1 MGIKIGFSKNPE
13 IRAQQL
19 KSYRIQ
25 EENKQFLEQI
35 KAQLNLLQ
43 TKIPTALQNRIITLK
58 EKKEILSLIQGLV
71 RYINNLQ
78 K

>member
-58 EKKEILSLIQGLV
+58 EKKEILSLI
-71 RYINNLQ
+71 
-78 K
+78 